1 MLDWISCV
9 LEDFLKQLILKWIA
23 ERLVTRLKWMIQTH
37 LEDRMAEW
45 VPVQKHRRFWRHTP
59 QSVCFYTVK
68 ASRVQ
73 QGVQTEAMY
82 LVFISFYFRDR
93 DKKIFIFLRV
103 CWLKAKV
110 WKNLSRSLIVWLSS
124 TNYWS
129 CRDPPD
135 CGGRKR
141 TQNLSLSFT
150 DFLPIL
156 CVSNL
161 WFSFIWIDMAMTGLM
176 MATVLMMVMMTLLL
190 WSDGINESG
199 SQLLLLHFL
208 FLSHA
213 VSLFFHM

>member
-1 MLDWISCV
+1 MNDTNTPWRQDGRVSPGAKTQKLLKAHSTISLLLYSKSFTSTAGSSDRSNV
-9 LEDFLKQLILKWIA
+9 SRFHFILF
-23 ERLVTRLKWMIQTH
+23 QGQG
-37 LEDRMAEW
+37 
-45 VPVQKHRRFWRHTP
+45 QKN
-59 QSVCFYTVK
+59 
-68 ASRVQ
+68 
-73 QGVQTEAMY
+73 
-82 LVFISFYFRDR
+82 
-93 DKKIFIFLRV
+93 IFLRV

-135 CGGRKR
+135 SGGRKR